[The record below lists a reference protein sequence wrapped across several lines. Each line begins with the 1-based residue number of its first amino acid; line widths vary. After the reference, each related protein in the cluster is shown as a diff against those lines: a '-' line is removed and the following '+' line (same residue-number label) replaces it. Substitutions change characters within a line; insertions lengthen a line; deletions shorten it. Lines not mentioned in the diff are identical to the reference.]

1 MNMSRDERQALLDL
15 FKELRVADVRDG
27 MDWNLLHHDGSMA
40 PEIRPLYRTR
50 AFGIARTARYLPYQG
65 NIPSMTP
72 AEYTE
77 WSGWYYNSVCTYPW
91 VKEIEPGDFVV
102 IDASGVNAG
111 LIGSN
116 NGLECKK
123 NGAHG
128 LVTSGGIRDTDE
140 VILQKIPAWSRFV
153 SQGMV
158 QGRLQFDA
166 HDIPVNVGGVLVTPG
181 DIVVADG
188 DGVIVVPRAKAVE
201 VARYAKRELESDKI
215 GRRRLY
221 ESIGMELDDTVK

>member
-1 MNMSRDERQALLDL
+1 
-15 FKELRVADVRDG
+15 
-27 MDWNLLHHDGSMA
+27 
-40 PEIRPLYRTR
+40 
-50 AFGIARTARYLPYQG
+50 
-65 NIPSMTP
+65 
-72 AEYTE
+72 
-77 WSGWYYNSVCTYPW
+77 
-91 VKEIEPGDFVV
+91 
-102 IDASGVNAG
+102 DASGLNVG

-123 NGAHG
+123 NGAYG

-140 VILQKIPAWSRFV
+140 VILQQIPCWSRFV
-153 SQGMV
+153 SQTMV

-166 HDIPVNVGGVLVTPG
+166 QDVPVNVGGVLVAPG

-188 DGVIVVPRAKAVE
+188 DGVIVVPHAKAAE

-215 GRRRLY
+215 GRRKLY